1 MSTAVRS
8 HAKINLGLGVGAP
21 RPDGFHGLTTVYQTL
36 ELHDIVEVDARLAG
50 ATRIEIESNSSL
62 VPTDARNTAWKM
74 VALALEALGVTA
86 EVKILIHKR
95 LPVQGGL
102 GAGSANAVAALV
114 GLETELW
121 KALEEMTEPDSKA
134 SLRAGFGASTF
145 FSSRSTWREW
155 GTQRF
160 AGLKDLANP
169 LWQVRRL
176 EIAAEVGSDV
186 PLFLIGGAV
195 LGVDRGQE
203 VYPLPDFQAT
213 WCVVAVPEV
222 GVSTPKAFADWD
234 ELCAAGNLTA
244 EASAAKLK
252 GLSQAS
258 ASGFA
263 QCFAKLKVKDDSS
276 GVLASGG
283 DLAGPKSALVRTGIL
298 SWIQNDF
305 EEVVFPQYP
314 LLKAIKCLLVS
325 AGKPDEALYAAL
337 SGSGSALFGLYDGPV
352 KAKAAVL
359 RLRAE
364 GVESFL
370 TRTLPRDEY
379 WQRMLVRNSD

>member
-8 HAKINLGLGVGAP
+8 HAKINLGLGIGAP
-21 RPDGFHGLTTVYQTL
+21 RTDGFHGLATVYQTL
-36 ELHDIVEVDARLAG
+36 ELHDIVEVT
-50 ATRIEIESNSSL
+50 ATPATATSIELGSNDPR

-74 VALALEALGVTA
+74 VALTLEALGVTA
-86 EVKILIHKR
+86 AVKIEIHKR

-114 GLETELW
+114 GLEIELA
-121 KALEEMTEPDSKA
+121 KYIGENNEPGEFWNPTLA
-134 SLRAGFGASTF
+134 ASTTA
-145 FSSRSTWREW
+145 RQGW
-155 GTQRF
+155 GTRNLMENE
-160 AGLKDLANP
+160 AGLENLQNP
-169 LWQVRRL
+169 NWPVRRL

-203 VYPLPDFQAT
+203 VYPLPDFEPT
-213 WCVVAVPEV
+213 WCVVAIPEV
-222 GVSTPKAFADWD
+222 GVSTAKAFADWD
-234 ELCAAGNLTA
+234 ALCEAGNLTA

-252 GLSQAS
+252 RLSSAS
-258 ASGFA
+258 ASAFA
-263 QCFAKLKVKDDSS
+263 QCFAEMNSS
-276 GVLASGG
+276 GVLSSGG
-283 DLAGPKSALVRTGIL
+283 DLAGHKSALVRTGIL
-298 SWIQNDF
+298 SWILNDF

-314 LLKAIKCLLVS
+314 LLKAIKCLLAP

-337 SGSGSALFGLYDGPV
+337 SGSGSALFGLYTGPE
-352 KAKAAVL
+352 KAKAAIL

-364 GVESFL
+364 GVESYL
-370 TRTLPRDEY
+370 TRTLPRSDY